1 MWPLV
6 TKGKSM
12 AIVAIMAVS
21 IFGFLCGLFS
31 WIFLDTSLLN
41 AIGLYFSVS
50 LVAGVLPIIFAM
62 LCGNALRPA
71 SVETVRS

>member
-1 MWPLV
+1 
-6 TKGKSM
+6 M
-12 AIVAIMAVS
+12 AIVAIMAGS

-50 LVAGVLPIIFAM
+50 LVVGVLPIIYAG
-62 LCGNALRPA
+62 LCGTVLRPA
-71 SVETVRS
+71 TAETVRS